1 MTLNSV
7 VIGFIYGIAT
17 GSRRVR
23 AILTPIGAVV
33 ALCFIALFVA
43 AALLADW
50 WFELPPLLPVPLNI
64 AAALPLLLI
73 GLAIYVLSLRQFFR
87 SRGTP
92 VPFNPPPVVMTTG
105 PYKYCRNPMGDSIF
119 LVMLGLG
126 LVLRS
131 VSLVCFVTPLFVLL
145 FAWEIKAVEE
155 PELVRRLG
163 EDYIKYRRETP
174 MFIPRWGA
182 GSGRKRDV

>member
-1 MTLNSV
+1 MTIINAA
-7 VIGFIYGIAT
+7 IGFIYGTAT

-23 AILTPIGAVV
+23 AILTPIGAGV

-43 AALLADW
+43 VALLADW
-50 WFELPPLLPVPLNI
+50 WFELPPLLPVPLDI
-64 AAALPLLLI
+64 ATALPLLLI
-73 GLAIYVLSLRQFFR
+73 GLAIYSFSLRQFFR

-92 VPFNPPPVVMTTG
+92 VPFNPPPLVMTRG

-131 VSLVCFVTPLFVLL
+131 VSLVCFATPLFVLF
-145 FAWEIKAVEE
+145 FAWEIKAIEE

-163 EDYIKYRRETP
+163 EDYTRYRSRTP
-174 MFIPRWGA
+174 MFIPRWRA
-182 GSGRKRDV
+182 GSGRRRDV